1 MIYILMSHKT
11 IQTSVWG
18 STILDQRSGCYSFDF
33 HSKNGEQRIK
43 KTQRI
48 IHIIFFFLNKLP
60 STVVRPSFFFFFFK

>member
-18 STILDQRSGCYSFDF
+18 STILDQRSGCYLFDF

-48 IHIIFFFLNKLP
+48 IHIKKKKT
-60 STVVRPSFFFFFFK
+60 S

>member
-18 STILDQRSGCYSFDF
+18 STILDQRSGCYLFDF

-48 IHIIFFFLNKLP
+48 IHIKKKKKLP
-60 STVVRPSFFFFFFK
+60 STVVQPLF

>member
-48 IHIIFFFLNKLP
+48 IHIIFFF
-60 STVVRPSFFFFFFK
+60 FK

>member
-48 IHIIFFFLNKLP
+48 IHIKKKKKT
-60 STVVRPSFFFFFFK
+60 S